1 MKTNLQP
8 GSTQRGERG
17 EGQIGSIVMLIV
29 LIAVAFAAANV
40 GPIYWANYQFE
51 DRLTSIA
58 GSFPPNKEG
67 DVRAKAAIK
76 KAVEDSG
83 LLPYLDPDTC
93 TVTSQGGIGGLRTVS
108 CTYTRE
114 YKLFGSRKTKTFE
127 NSVSR
132 PMF

>member
-1 MKTNLQP
+1 MKANLQP
-8 GSTQRGERG
+8 SSTERG

-29 LIAVAFAAANV
+29 LIALALAAASM
-40 GPIYWANYQFE
+40 GPIYWDNYQFE
-51 DRLTSIA
+51 DRLTTIA

-76 KAVEDSG
+76 KAVEEAG
-83 LLPYLDPDTC
+83 LAPYLDADTC
-93 TVTSQGGIGGLRTVS
+93 TVTSQGGIGGLRTAS

-114 YKLFGSRKTKTFE
+114 YKLFGSKKTASFE
-127 NSVSR
+127 VSASR

>member
-1 MKTNLQP
+1 MRSFADRKGMAL
-8 GSTQRGERG
+8 G
-17 EGQIGSIVMLIV
+17 IV
-29 LIAVAFAAANV
+29 LIAIALAAASM
-40 GPIYWANYQFE
+40 GPMYWENYQCE

-58 GSFPPNKEG
+58 GSFPPNQEG
-67 DVRAKAAIK
+67 NVRAKAAIK
-76 KAVEDSG
+76 KAVEEAG
-83 LLPYLDPDTC
+83 LAAYLDADTC